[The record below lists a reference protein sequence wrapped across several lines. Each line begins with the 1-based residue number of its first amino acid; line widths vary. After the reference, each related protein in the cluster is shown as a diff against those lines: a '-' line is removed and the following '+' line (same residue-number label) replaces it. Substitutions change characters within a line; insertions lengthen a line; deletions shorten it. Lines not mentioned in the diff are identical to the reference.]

1 QQLVGPPA
9 LPLLPCAAAPT
20 WKPRQ
25 RRLPVA
31 QLPTGAAKLAL
42 FRLAHDAL
50 IDAGYV
56 AIGMD
61 HFALPDDELARAR
74 AEGRLWRGFQGY
86 SAGRG
91 GAGTIALGVSGIGG
105 VGGAY
110 PQNAKTLPRAPGLRG
125 ARLPP

>member
-74 AEGRLWRGFQGY
+74 AEGRLWRDFQGY

-91 GAGTIALGVSGIGG
+91 GARTIALGVRGNGD
-105 VGGAY
+105 VGGAH
-110 PQNAKTLPRAPGLRG
+110 PQNRQALPPHAATPDP
-125 ARLPP
+125 RLPP